1 MFKIES
7 VNLDGFGRKVFVNE
21 DIIWFNGI
29 VIDYFNSRIYW
40 VDIKKQTI
48 EIFDMEGQDRYV
60 VRQFDSMYMQYRLK
74 FKIFQD

>member
-48 EIFDMEGQDRYV
+48 EISDMEGQDRYV
-60 VRQFDSMYMQYRLK
+60 VYILVSRRYLVSILQT
-74 FKIFQD
+74 I

>member
-1 MFKIES
+1 MINVNFFRSKIYWIDRGFMFKIES

-40 VDIKKQTI
+40 VDIKK
-48 EIFDMEGQDRYV
+48 
-60 VRQFDSMYMQYRLK
+60 
-74 FKIFQD
+74 